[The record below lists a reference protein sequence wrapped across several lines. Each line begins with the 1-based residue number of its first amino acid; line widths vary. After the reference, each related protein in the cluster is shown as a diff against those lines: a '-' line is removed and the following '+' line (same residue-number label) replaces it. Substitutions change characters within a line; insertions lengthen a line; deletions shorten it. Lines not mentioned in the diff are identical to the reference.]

1 MSNKTDHDAFER
13 TAYRMR
19 KEAQK
24 NGKSITQTEAKKIV
38 SHHLNRADNK
48 RKRG

>member
-1 MSNKTDHDAFER
+1 MSNKTDHDALER
-13 TAYRMR
+13 TAYRIR
-19 KEAQK
+19 KAAQQ
-24 NGKSITQTEAKKIV
+24 NGKSLTQTEAKKIV